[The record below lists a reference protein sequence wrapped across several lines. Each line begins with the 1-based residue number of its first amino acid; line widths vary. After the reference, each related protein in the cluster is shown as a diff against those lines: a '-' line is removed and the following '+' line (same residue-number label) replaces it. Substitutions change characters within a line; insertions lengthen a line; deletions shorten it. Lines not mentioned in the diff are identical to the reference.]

1 MSRALAP
8 PASLAGGRLAPQRAV
23 QRCLGAPGA
32 ATAALARISRDTGA
46 GVGDET
52 LK

>member
-8 PASLAGGRLAPQRAV
+8 PASLAADALPLSA
-23 QRCLGAPGA
+23 LSSA
-32 ATAALARISRDTGA
+32 ASELPVRRPRPLARISRDTGA